1 MLFVDLASAP
11 CPAGDL
17 LASCFSPRADRPGAF
32 IFPAVVALH
41 HHALTSSQH
50 YLRGRLVWLR
60 ELFFHVTTKRRL
72 GKRLHAWIP
81 ANRADWSHSEKMEP
95 KKLASP
101 APAFVLVGLVP
112 KCPSV
117 LMASGG
123 EAERRR
129 GPRRRGKRGHSSD
142 GEANRGH
149 DCDDEVGRRTGIDG
163 EATARRAATAA

>member
-1 MLFVDLASAP
+1 ML
-11 CPAGDL
+11 
-17 LASCFSPRADRPGAF
+17 
-32 IFPAVVALH
+32 
-41 HHALTSSQH
+41 
-50 YLRGRLVWLR
+50 
-60 ELFFHVTTKRRL
+60 TTKRRL

-123 EAERRR
+123 DGEGNAGIAATVRRTAATTATTRRR
-129 GPRRRGKRGHSSD
+129 SVYFH
-142 GEANRGH
+142 
-149 DCDDEVGRRTGIDG
+149 I
-163 EATARRAATAA
+163 

>member
-1 MLFVDLASAP
+1 
-11 CPAGDL
+11 
-17 LASCFSPRADRPGAF
+17 
-32 IFPAVVALH
+32 
-41 HHALTSSQH
+41 
-50 YLRGRLVWLR
+50 
-60 ELFFHVTTKRRL
+60 
-72 GKRLHAWIP
+72 
-81 ANRADWSHSEKMEP
+81 MEP

-149 DCDDEVGRRTGIDG
+149 DCDDEAGRRTGIDG
-163 EATARRAATAA
+163 EANRRRSRYREAGRDGGLSAAASILRGRWARMRETMEADREEDACVVVSVKKITREKMVCRCLMGNK